1 MKITGIVGSPRNDKT
16 TDALVSAILSAAEET
31 GASVTI
37 RHLGDLKVNGCLAC
51 MACRSTGECAQ
62 KDDMQIL
69 YKDLMESDGLV
80 LGTPIYF
87 STMTAQ
93 MKAFTDR
100 LWAFTTFINDD
111 LTSRLE
117 GGRRAVLAVTQGA
130 PDAETFAPQIENIAK
145 VWGWVGIN
153 VEDTIVV
160 PGVETREDIT
170 GSTEVMDRVRATGKA
185 LGTPPI

>member
-1 MKITGIVGSPRNDKT
+1 MRITGIVGSPRNDQT
-16 TDALVSAILSAAEET
+16 TDALVSSILSVAKDAGAEI
-31 GASVTI
+31 TI
-37 RHLGDLKVNGCLAC
+37 RYLGKLTVNGCLAC
-51 MACRSTGECAQ
+51 MSCRETGECAQ
-62 KDDMQIL
+62 TDDMQIL
-69 YKDLMESDGLV
+69 YKDLMESDALV

-100 LWAFTTFINDD
+100 LFALVTKDFEN
-111 LTSRLE
+111 RLE

-130 PDAETFAPQIENIAK
+130 ENAETFAPQIENIAK
-145 VWGWVGIN
+145 IWGWVGIN

-170 GSTEVMDRVRATGKA
+170 DNIEVMEKVKSVGVA
-185 LGTPPI
+185 LAAN